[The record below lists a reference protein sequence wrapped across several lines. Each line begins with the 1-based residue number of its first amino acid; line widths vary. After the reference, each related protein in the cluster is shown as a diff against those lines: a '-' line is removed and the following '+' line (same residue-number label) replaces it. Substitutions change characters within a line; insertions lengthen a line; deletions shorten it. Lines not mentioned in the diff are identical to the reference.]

1 MLVDGRHG
9 ERRAMGWVGQRRAA
23 WRASR
28 HAERVGARHV
38 CSMRRRPGAGRE
50 ERRRREKKKRGK
62 RKREKEEEKK
72 RKRGRK
78 KKRGTGEIHGDGRE
92 PVVASM
98 RSDAHKKRGV

>member
-1 MLVDGRHG
+1 MTRPVRQGSAYDVGLREQGRAWTG
-9 ERRAMGWVGQRRAA
+9 SRKKKER
-23 WRASR
+23 
-28 HAERVGARHV
+28 
-38 CSMRRRPGAGRE
+38 
-50 ERRRREKKKRGK
+50 RRRREKKKRGK

-98 RSDAHKKRGV
+98 RSDAHKKRGVQKKKLDSD